1 MATLVDARDL
11 AWSRLEKVELEE
23 EALEE
28 TPPAMR
34 LEEWVSLPLLVA
46 MIGAALWSIHTANWV
61 AGTSR
66 LFALGTLGLLAG
78 LWLSR
83 TGMRARWGLV
93 LGLLL
98 GGIASFIVSGNVV
111 PWGERAL
118 EHGRELWAATV
129 AWFGGAGGPFPLLP
143 ALQASAAAAADTWT
157 RLVSWLNLAV
167 SVDTATDDLALLYF
181 LGLAAWGMGLAGAL
195 ALFRRH
201 DGLLAAVPAGI
212 ALAINMTLVQGSR
225 TPFLVWLVSFLALLV
240 VSSLAGLRRRWDR
253 LRLYQAAH
261 LREGI
266 ILVSTVVIAVIVAFA
281 LLTPRAAQNPL
292 AVAWEQHM
300 VDRWAELKD
309 ALNRLFTGTGPGG
322 SGARGDTLV
331 LKEPPQ
337 LTPQVVFLAAPPNPN
352 PPDIPTVRYWRGIA
366 YETYTGRAWQ
376 NQNHQLKDDAL
387 ERAGPAANEARFP
400 AAVSVQIV
408 KPTSD
413 VLYLPDRPARLSRT
427 YKLQTPQSDQIEPED
442 FVALRLRRVP
452 NNPVAYSAVV
462 YLSAASEEELRAAGT
477 TYPAWVSRYRQ
488 LPPGLPTKVQELA
501 QQLTAG
507 LTTPYDKAV
516 AIERYVRDLPQNP
529 DIKAP
534 PTGRDAVEYYLFEAK
549 GGFFDYAATA
559 MAVMLRSVGVPARLV
574 TGYVLDTLDP
584 QARAYVVQE
593 KDRSAWVEVYFPEYG
608 WIPFEPNGNRPP
620 IVRPQHPVTIPG
632 IIRGG
637 QQVQMEG
644 REEELLAQAPSVG
657 GSSALAISFQT
668 VLLLV
673 LAGLVYLIGRAVID
687 RLQRLNNSPR
697 ENIRRIYA
705 DMVRRARL
713 FGVRPDPT
721 ITAREFT
728 TLLVQKLEEARNGRR
743 KPLPLPRPAPPR
755 EEIHIIGEAF
765 SRATYSPHLSRVE
778 DEQRVAEAWSR
789 ARWPM
794 TLLLLLR
801 R

>member
-1 MATLVDARDL
+1 MATLADAQDL
-11 AWSRLEKVELEE
+11 AWARLERVELEDE
-23 EALEE
+23 LAGEA
-28 TPPAMR
+28 PPAMR

-46 MIGAALWSIHTANWV
+46 MAGAALWSIHTANWV

-66 LFALGTLGLLAG
+66 LFALGALGLLAG

-83 TGMRARWGLV
+83 TGLRARWGLV

-98 GGIASFIVSGNVV
+98 GLVASFVLSGNVI
-111 PWGERAL
+111 PWGERAV
-118 EHGRELWAATV
+118 EHGRELWAAMV

-143 ALQASAAAAADTWT
+143 ALQASGAAAADTWT

-167 SVDTATDDLALLYF
+167 SVDSATDDLALLYF
-181 LGLAAWGMGLAGAL
+181 LGLAAWGIGLAGAL

-201 DGLLAAVPAGI
+201 DGLLAALPAGV
-212 ALAINMTLVQGSR
+212 ALAINMTMVPGSR
-225 TPFLVWLVSFLALLV
+225 TPFLAWLISFLALLV
-240 VSSLAGLRRRWDR
+240 VSSLARLRQRWDR

-266 ILVSTVVIAVIVAFA
+266 ILVSTAVSALIVAFA

-300 VDRWAELKD
+300 ADRWAELED
-309 ALNRLFTGTGPGG
+309 AFNRLFTGTGPGG

-331 LKEPPQ
+331 LKEPPP
-337 LTPQVVFLAAPPNPN
+337 LTTEVVFLAAPPSPN
-352 PPDIPTVRYWRGIA
+352 PADVPTVRYWRGIA

-408 KPTSD
+408 KPSSD
-413 VLYLPDRPARLSRT
+413 VLYLPDRPARLSRA
-427 YKLQTPQSDQIEPED
+427 YKLQTPQSEQIEPED
-442 FVALRLRRVP
+442 FAALRLRRVP
-452 NNPVAYSAVV
+452 NNPVAYAAVV
-462 YLSAASEEELRAAGT
+462 YLSAASVEELRAAGT
-477 TYPAWVSRYRQ
+477 DYPAWVARYRQ
-488 LPPGLPTKVQELA
+488 LPPGLPARVQELA

-507 LTTPYDKAV
+507 LNTPYDKAV

-529 DIKAP
+529 EIKAP
-534 PTGRDAVEYYLFEAK
+534 PTGRDAVEYYLFDVK
-549 GGFFDYAATA
+549 GGYFDYAATA
-559 MAVMLRSVGVPARLV
+559 MAVLLRSVGVPARLV
-574 TGYVLDTLDP
+574 TGYVAETLDP

-608 WIPFEPNGNRPP
+608 WVPFEPNGNRPP
-620 IVRPQHPVTIPG
+620 IVRPQQPVTIPG

-637 QQVQMEG
+637 QQVQAEG
-644 REEELLAQAPSVG
+644 REEELLAQAPAVG

-668 VLLLV
+668 VVLLV
-673 LAGLVYLIGRAVID
+673 MAGLAYLIGRAVID

-721 ITAREFT
+721 ATAREFT
-728 TLLVQKLEEARNGRR
+728 GILVETLEAARNGRR

-755 EEIHIIGEAF
+755 EEIHVIGEAF